1 MHIYSTKSIPTP
13 SLTQLTPVGDG
24 DRSLCLVTLRA
35 DKYKRRVREHKCIDD
50 AVTHVTLPGHFPR
63 PGPDLRGA
71 RGIAP
76 GVAGGRRGVER
87 ETIVGISDCGRKR
100 LRAQVIAS

>member
-1 MHIYSTKSIPTP
+1 MAEKIF
-13 SLTQLTPVGDG
+13 Q
-24 DRSLCLVTLRA
+24 
-35 DKYKRRVREHKCIDD
+35 CIDD

-87 ETIVGISDCGRKR
+87 ETIAGAGANDCGRKR
-100 LRAQVIAS
+100 LQAQTIAGASDRELKSSRTLTWIPPPFPP